1 MPDDRFDILI
11 VGAGPAGIAAACV
24 AAEQGRHVALVDDNP
39 APGGQI
45 WRAGDNQWI
54 RRLRAAP
61 VTLITGTAVVD
72 SPAPGILL
80 AETHGSPRQLTYQK
94 LILATGARERYLP
107 FPEWTLPGV
116 FGAGGLQALVKS
128 GMPIRGNRVVVAGS
142 GPLLL
147 AVAAF
152 LKQHG
157 AVIPV
162 IAEQAPAKAVYGF
175 LGSLMARPGKL
186 IQAIALKAT
195 LAAVP
200 YRTGCWITEAR
211 GDDRV
216 TGVTLSGTREIIAC
230 DYVAC
235 GFGLVPNTELAQL
248 IGCELR
254 DGFVAV
260 DAHQRTSAPDIY
272 CAGEPTGIAG
282 VDAAVLEGQI
292 AAWAA
297 IGDRDSADR
306 LQSSRDTHFAEALN
320 RAFALRPEL
329 KDLATPETVVCR
341 CEDVTHAELRAHNS
355 WRAAKLQTRCGMGPC
370 QGRVCGPAV
379 EILFGW
385 RPGSVRPPLF
395 PARTR
400 TLAAPGFPLSAP
412 PPGIRGK

>member
-1 MPDDRFDILI
+1 MPDDRFDII
-11 VGAGPAGIAAACV
+11 VVGAGPAGIAAACI
-24 AAEQGRHVALVDDNP
+24 AAEQRRHVALVDDNP
-39 APGGQI
+39 SPGGQI

-61 VTLITGTAVVD
+61 VTFLPGTAVVD
-72 SPAPGILL
+72 SSAPGILL
-80 AETHGSPRQLTYQK
+80 AEMHGSPRQLTCQK

-107 FPEWTLPGV
+107 FPGWTLPGI

-128 GMPIRGNRVVVAGS
+128 GLPIRGSRVVVAGS

-152 LKQHG
+152 LKQEG

-162 IAEQAPAKAVYGF
+162 IAEQAPAPAVYGF
-175 LGSLMARPGKL
+175 LRSLIARPGKL
-186 IQAIALKAT
+186 FQAIKLKAT

-200 YRTGCWITEAR
+200 YRTGCWITEAH
-211 GDDRV
+211 GDHRV
-216 TGVTLSGTREIIAC
+216 TGVTLAGTREAIAC

-248 IGCELR
+248 LGCELR

-260 DAHQRTSAPDIY
+260 DAQQKTSVPDIY

-297 IGDRDSADR
+297 LGNGKTADR
-306 LQSSRDTHFAEALN
+306 LQSSRDNHFAEALN

-341 CEDVTHAELRAHNS
+341 CEDVTHAELRAHPS

-379 EILFGW
+379 EYLFGW

-395 PARTR
+395 PARTG
-400 TLAAPGFPLSAP
+400 TLAAQQFPPSPP
-412 PPGIRGK
+412 PPGNRSK